1 MATKQT
7 RHWYDRVA
15 KTEKLPKGAWQSQY
29 VARKLEKFSR
39 EGYRLV
45 KVTNDMYS
53 FDETEPAERKYFVM
67 NINGYDKKSKKN
79 PCPNRRDKEREQ
91 SPSDGGAIS
100 FLCHFHSYV

>member
-1 MATKQT
+1 MAQKQT

-53 FDETEPAERKYFVM
+53 FDEYGAMLSKSAYSRS
-67 NINGYDKKSKKN
+67 NG
-79 PCPNRRDKEREQ
+79 E
-91 SPSDGGAIS
+91 
-100 FLCHFHSYV
+100 F